1 MSDLTAA
8 AAALGVPEAI
18 VQRSAAARA
27 AETGMTVDEV
37 LAAWAGGGSV
47 AGGAPAAEPA
57 PAEPEAPAEET
68 PLAEGAEA
76 AAPTPETPA
85 PAQPAA
91 VPAAAAG
98 PVTRA
103 PIPAEVTAAEAASL
117 PEVIT
122 VPTAGIRER
131 TNLAIPRWMAA
142 VMLIIPAFALFALGG
157 SATGECGDSTELNTD
172 VITGE
177 VVNCDGSEFTGSG
190 VGGGGADFIA
200 MGEELYAGAPACDG
214 CHGANGEGGVGPAF
228 GGVVTTF
235 GSCADHIEWVTLGTT
250 GFQAEGR
257 PTYGDTNKP
266 VGGVGIMPSFGG
278 SLSAEQIAAV
288 VAFERVRFG
297 GAAPDETL
305 TDCGLAE
312 PEGDEAPAES
322 GTTVPGEE
330 APAESGTTVPGEEAP
345 AEGGTTVPGEEAPA
359 DGGTTTTVAG
369 TEAALAHTS

>member
-1 MSDLTAA
+1 
-8 AAALGVPEAI
+8 
-18 VQRSAAARA
+18 
-27 AETGMTVDEV
+27 
-37 LAAWAGGGSV
+37 
-47 AGGAPAAEPA
+47 
-57 PAEPEAPAEET
+57 
-68 PLAEGAEA
+68 
-76 AAPTPETPA
+76 
-85 PAQPAA
+85 
-91 VPAAAAG
+91 
-98 PVTRA
+98 
-103 PIPAEVTAAEAASL
+103 
-117 PEVIT
+117 

-312 PEGDEAPAES
+312 PEGDEAPAEG

>member
-1 MSDLTAA
+1 MSDLSAA

-27 AETGMTVDEV
+27 AESGMTVDEV

-47 AGGAPAAEPA
+47 AAGPAGGDTAPATEPEAAPPATPESQPEDEPAVAQEA
-57 PAEPEAPAEET
+57 PAEPVPVA
-68 PLAEGAEA
+68 
-76 AAPTPETPA
+76 
-85 PAQPAA
+85 
-91 VPAAAAG
+91 PAAAR

-103 PIPAEVTAAEAASL
+103 PVPAQVTAAEAASL

-131 TNLAIPRWMAA
+131 TNLAVPRWLAA

-157 SATGECGDSTELNTD
+157 SATGQCGESTELSAD

-200 MGEELYAGAPACDG
+200 MGEELYNGAPSCDG
-214 CHGANGEGGVGPAF
+214 CHGPQGGGSGAIPPLT
-228 GGVVTTF
+228 GVTTTF
-235 GSCADHIEWVTLGTT
+235 GSCADHIEWVTLGSA

-257 PTYGDTNKP
+257 NTYGDTNQA
-266 VGGVGIMPSFGG
+266 VDGGMPTFGT

-288 VAFERVRFG
+288 ASFERVRFG
-297 GAAPDETL
+297 GADPAETL
-305 TDCGLAE
+305 ADCGLAE
-312 PEGDEAPAES
+312 PEGEEGAPAED
-322 GTTVPGEE
+322 EE
-330 APAESGTTVPGEEAP
+330 
-345 AEGGTTVPGEEAPA
+345 GEEAPA
-359 DGGTTTTVAG
+359 DGETSTTLAGSSTTG
-369 TEAALAHTS
+369 GEAAGRDRPLA

>member
-1 MSDLTAA
+1 
-8 AAALGVPEAI
+8 VPEAI

-47 AGGAPAAEPA
+47 AGSAPTAEAATS
-57 PAEPEAPAEET
+57 AEPEITTEADEEV
-68 PLAEGAEA
+68 
-76 AAPTPETPA
+76 
-85 PAQPAA
+85 PAA
-91 VPAAAAG
+91 VSSPEGGGGAEGVGGEETAAPAAAAAATG

-103 PIPAEVTAAEAASL
+103 PIPTEVTAAEAAGL

-131 TNLAIPRWMAA
+131 TNLAIPRWLAA

-157 SATGECGDSTELNTD
+157 SATGECGDSTELSTD

-200 MGEELYAGAPACDG
+200 MGEELYNGAPSCDG
-214 CHGANGEGGVGPAF
+214 CHGAQGGGSGAIPPLT
-228 GGVVTTF
+228 GVTTTF
-235 GSCADHIEWVTLGTT
+235 GACADHIEWVTLGSA

-257 PTYGDTNKP
+257 GTYGDTNQA
-266 VGGVGIMPSFGG
+266 VDGGMPSFGD
-278 SLSAEQIAAV
+278 SLSAEQIASVA
-288 VAFERVRFG
+288 AFERVRFG
-297 GAAPDETL
+297 GADPAETL

-312 PEGDEAPAES
+312 PEG
-322 GTTVPGEE
+322 EE
-330 APAESGTTVPGEEAP
+330 GAP
-345 AEGGTTVPGEEAPA
+345 AEGGTTVPGEAPA
-359 DGGTTTTVAG
+359 EGQTTTTVGGATTTVGG
-369 TEAALAHTS
+369 TAAIGGEATGSFARIP